1 MVSENVAYQLQNF
14 EEAEIDESP
23 VKWCSVTLS
32 DIIARGK
39 RLEASVYDV
48 EAKQAREIVI
58 HGKFPAIALGGD
70 DGLTSSYTG
79 ARFKRI
85 WVDHSEYPIYQPS
98 SIVDIKPT
106 PDGYISK
113 RTDTDID
120 ALRVKKGQILMTC
133 SGTIG
138 KVAYVSDT
146 LDGLI
151 FSHDLLR
158 IDSNDDNAG
167 YIYAYL
173 KSKIGQQIL
182 LTNSYG
188 AVITH
193 IEPEHLADVPIPNA
207 PVEIKQEI
215 HKMVIDSY
223 ALRDES
229 NKLLDEAMDL
239 LVQELKLPPIEEI
252 GVDDFVQDAPVETF
266 LVKLSQLNNR
276 VDASYHVPIV
286 KAIVDYLNKN
296 AAEVTTIGDCRI
308 SRNVILPGRF
318 KRVYVDEGHGRIF
331 IGGKQLGELD
341 PTNKK
346 YLSVT
351 QHGERIEE
359 QLELH
364 ENMTLITCSGTIGK
378 VALVGKHWE
387 NWTANQHIEIFHFEQ
402 DEYDEEALQQ
412 QSVYVSLTPT
422 QQESCLRCYGKMT
435 PYVIESVLS
444 KPEDVGSPDRSK
456 KIGAY
461 SFVKDDVK
469 ISRAIVV
476 VLYMLR
482 CCLAHGDFS
491 PDEASNNVY
500 KYAYEVL
507 CIPLKKL
514 R

>member
-1 MVSENVAYQLQNF
+1 M
-14 EEAEIDESP
+14 I
-23 VKWCSVTLS
+23 
-32 DIIARGK
+32 
-39 RLEASVYDV
+39 
-48 EAKQAREIVI
+48 
-58 HGKFPAIALGGD
+58 
-70 DGLTSSYTG
+70 
-79 ARFKRI
+79 
-85 WVDHSEYPIYQPS
+85 
-98 SIVDIKPT
+98 DIKPT

-387 NWTANQHIEIFHFEQ
+387 NWTANQHIIRVVPANNEIAGYLSVFLSSQYGYRLITRYTYGSVIDEIDATHVSQIPIPILKNAEIQ
-402 DEYDEEALQQ
+402 DRINKLALQANQ
-412 QSVYVSLTPT
+412 KRYEAYLLEQKA
-422 QQESCLRCYGKMT
+422 LRTMDQK
-435 PYVIESVLS
+435 VFFA
-444 KPEDVGSPDRSK
+444 K
-456 KIGAY
+456 
-461 SFVKDDVK
+461 
-469 ISRAIVV
+469 
-476 VLYMLR
+476 
-482 CCLAHGDFS
+482 
-491 PDEASNNVY
+491 
-500 KYAYEVL
+500 
-507 CIPLKKL
+507 
-514 R
+514 